1 MTDVFAFQGDDAEKF
16 GGNNG
21 ALAKISA
28 NSKRMYMDAVMMVF
42 LFSDGL
48 CVDFNMLMGI
58 LAHYYPWNI
67 QYLDD
72 ARLMIAQRLEA
83 V

>member
-1 MTDVFAFQGDDAEKF
+1 MNLVVI
-16 GGNNG
+16 NG

-48 CVDFNMLMGI
+48 RVDFNMLMGI
-58 LAHYYPWNI
+58 LAHHYSWNI

-72 ARLMIAQRLEA
+72 TRLMIIQRLEA

>member
-1 MTDVFAFQGDDAEKF
+1 MADMFAFQGDDAEEF

-48 CVDFNMLMGI
+48 RVI
-58 LAHYYPWNI
+58 LTC
-67 QYLDD
+67 
-72 ARLMIAQRLEA
+72 
-83 V
+83 

>member
-1 MTDVFAFQGDDAEKF
+1 
-16 GGNNG
+16 
-21 ALAKISA
+21 
-28 NSKRMYMDAVMMVF
+28 
-42 LFSDGL
+42 
-48 CVDFNMLMGI
+48 MGI